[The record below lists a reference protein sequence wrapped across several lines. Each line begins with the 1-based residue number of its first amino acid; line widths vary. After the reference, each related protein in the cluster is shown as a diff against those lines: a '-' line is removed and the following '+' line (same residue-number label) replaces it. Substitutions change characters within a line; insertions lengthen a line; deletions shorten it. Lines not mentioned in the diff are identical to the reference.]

1 MTLILLQFPGIIMS
15 SKLVSVVG
23 SQDLTNSLDV
33 KQPMNT
39 PNASALSSDEWS
51 VLAMQI
57 KTIKLKFWWMWL
69 TVVVF
74 QQDNHN
80 LPPKFKPF
88 FQPWLWNLKIYFGWI
103 CRSSSTSVGTTSNPT
118 QQLKWYNENVVS
130 LTLIVPVVSCL
141 EGTGEVQL
149 LISVPLAI
157 ISIKSDAEPD

>member
-1 MTLILLQFPGIIMS
+1 MS

-51 VLAMQI
+51 VSAMQI

-74 QQDNHN
+74 QLDNHN
-80 LPPKFKPF
+80 LPQKFKPF
-88 FQPWLWNLKIYFGWI
+88 FQPRLWNLKM
-103 CRSSSTSVGTTSNPT
+103 CRRSSTSVGITSNPT
-118 QQLKWYNENVVS
+118 EQLKWYIENVVS

-141 EGTGEVQL
+141 AGIGEVQL
-149 LISVPLAI
+149 LISEPLAI